1 MTNLQLSDKVK
12 KSLNE
17 LTPEDYLEF
26 LMLWHFEPED
36 KK

>member
-12 KSLNE
+12 KSLDK

-26 LMLWHFEPED
+26 LMLWHLEPEA